1 MNDLSKF
8 YPFEVYE
15 EPARLK
21 SAPTPNPAEVATI
34 IVGGRRWDDWTN
46 VMVEHRY
53 AEAWPHFKFSSVE
66 RGPIQFRPGQECAI
80 YLGGVLAIVG
90 VITVRQVAYDANNH
104 GVQLMGKGVTWYASK
119 SSIIDET
126 GDFDGQTFEQ
136 VARKVIAPFGVGV
149 KTIGKLNDIPFQRLQ
164 IEPGE
169 KLWDSLERLAR
180 PKGVVIGSDHL
191 GNFLLIG
198 EHTDPVEENL
208 VEGVNIKSLQ
218 CLNTVE
224 HTHSEYRVGSQSPG
238 TDDHNG
244 AAASQQQASVPGT
257 AVRYS
262 PLLTSAE
269 QPVWDQS
276 EVLDRARNES
286 IWHEGSTG
294 QASVTVQ
301 GWFRRPGQLW
311 RAGTNVHVYSPM
323 ALLDEVMTIQSCLF
337 SQEGGGGTT
346 TTLECVPPF
355 LLRGGGSFNVGAPS
369 VAQDPASY
377 ETTLRA
383 ALPMLAVPEP
393 PPLLMPP

>member
-1 MNDLSKF
+1 MNDLS
-8 YPFEVYE
+8 PWPRPSPVIPRPDE
-15 EPARLK
+15 
-21 SAPTPNPAEVATI
+21 TATI
-34 IVGGRRWDDWTN
+34 IVGGRRWDDWTS

-66 RGPIQFRPGQECAI
+66 RGAVQFKPGEECAI

-119 SSIIDET
+119 SSIIDDT

-136 VARKVIAPFGVGV
+136 VARKIIAPFGVGV
-149 KTIGKLNDIPFQRLQ
+149 KTIGKLNEIPFQRLQ

-169 KLWDSLERLAR
+169 KLWDCLERLAR
-180 PKGVVIGSDHL
+180 PKGIVIGSDHL

-198 EHTDPVEENL
+198 DHADPVEADL
-208 VEGVNIKSLQ
+208 IEGVNILRMQ
-218 CLNTVE
+218 CVNTVE

-262 PLLTSAE
+262 PLLTTAE

-294 QASVTVQ
+294 QATVTVQ
-301 GWFRRPGQLW
+301 GWFRSRGNLW
-311 RAGTNVHVYSPM
+311 RAGTNVRVYSPM
-323 ALLDEVMTIQSCLF
+323 ALLDNEVMTIQSCMF
-337 SQEGGGGTT
+337 GQEGGGGTT

-355 LLRGGGSFNVGAPS
+355 LLRGGGSFNVGVAGAP
-369 VAQDPASY
+369 QDPASY
-377 ETTLRA
+377 ETTARP

-393 PPLLMPP
+393 PPVEMPN